1 MVGSPLFF
9 CFFVTIYDSLER
21 AVKLTMKKLK
31 KMIREQLDSKPP
43 IEQTEAFQR
52 LYELGKYMQQQMRKG
67 TVDNDEMIKLTKD
80 YSSFIQEL
88 INMGFTEQ
96 EIGQALQK
104 AVGPIR

>member
-1 MVGSPLFF
+1 
-9 CFFVTIYDSLER
+9 
-21 AVKLTMKKLK
+21 MKKLK

-43 IEQTEAFQR
+43 IEQTEAFQK
-52 LYELGKYMQQQMRKG
+52 LYELGKYMQQQMKKG
-67 TVDNDEMIKLTKD
+67 TIDNNEMAELTKD

-88 INMGFTEQ
+88 FDMGFTEQ

>member
-1 MVGSPLFF
+1 VVGSPPFF
-9 CFFVTIYDSLER
+9 CFFVTIYGSLER
-21 AVKLTMKKLK
+21 TVKLTMKKLK

-67 TVDNDEMIKLTKD
+67 TIDNDEMIELTKEHNTAV
-80 YSSFIQEL
+80 QEL
-88 INMGFTEQ
+88 FAMGFTEQ

-104 AVGPIR
+104 AIGPIR